1 MKNKDLDIDR
11 RYHVVFSKKCE
22 NEIKN
27 KILKHYG
34 QESLEEVFT
43 QVQLKYVGYLKS
55 WRKDLGG
62 KNNFHNGVGGTYDS
76 IALMC
81 YYVVCKEQTS
91 LAEIEEMEGNL
102 CLSAFKKLKFV
113 NCNHKI
119 WKKMMYKAFIKA
131 KKECDK
137 WNDYKMNVAP
147 YEKNNPI
154 YYEFTFCPIVQFAKE
169 NNLLEV
175 MPALC
180 NQDFKAMEFIHAKL
194 VRKSTCSNG
203 AVCDYTIYGDKD
215 IRLKDQIEYV
225 DESGY
230 RRNKPKL

>member
-1 MKNKDLDIDR
+1 
-11 RYHVVFSKKCE
+11 
-22 NEIKN
+22 
-27 KILKHYG
+27 
-34 QESLEEVFT
+34 
-43 QVQLKYVGYLKS
+43 
-55 WRKDLGG
+55 
-62 KNNFHNGVGGTYDS
+62 
-76 IALMC
+76 
-81 YYVVCKEQTS
+81 
-91 LAEIEEMEGNL
+91 MEGNL

-147 YEKNNPI
+147 YEKNN
-154 YYEFTFCPIVQFAKE
+154 
-169 NNLLEV
+169 LLEV
-175 MPALC
+175 MPAIC
-180 NQDFKAMEFIHAKL
+180 NPDFKAIEFIHAKL

-203 AVCDYTIYGDKD
+203 AVCDYTTYGDKD

>member
-1 MKNKDLDIDR
+1 
-11 RYHVVFSKKCE
+11 
-22 NEIKN
+22 
-27 KILKHYG
+27 
-34 QESLEEVFT
+34 
-43 QVQLKYVGYLKS
+43 
-55 WRKDLGG
+55 
-62 KNNFHNGVGGTYDS
+62 
-76 IALMC
+76 
-81 YYVVCKEQTS
+81 
-91 LAEIEEMEGNL
+91 
-102 CLSAFKKLKFV
+102 
-113 NCNHKI
+113 
-119 WKKMMYKAFIKA
+119 MMYKAFIKA

-154 YYEFTFCPIVQFAKE
+154 YYEFTFCPIVQFAKK

-175 MPALC
+175 MPAIC
-180 NQDFKAMEFIHAKL
+180 NPDFKAIEFIHAKL

-203 AVCDYTIYGDKD
+203 AVCNYTIYGDKD

>member
-1 MKNKDLDIDR
+1 M
-11 RYHVVFSKKCE
+11 
-22 NEIKN
+22 
-27 KILKHYG
+27 
-34 QESLEEVFT
+34 
-43 QVQLKYVGYLKS
+43 KYVEYLKS

-147 YEKNNPI
+147 YEKNN
-154 YYEFTFCPIVQFAKE
+154 
-169 NNLLEV
+169 LLEV

-194 VRKSTCSNG
+194 VRKNTCSNG